1 MDLIWQALSLEGL
14 WLLTIA
20 VMLGGL
26 VRGFA
31 GFGTAMVFV
40 PLAATVVSPVWTIVI
55 MFMFDLFGPI
65 PLLPRAWR
73 DSEPRD
79 VGLLGI
85 GALIGLPF
93 GIYFLTRIDPIT
105 FRWLVSGLSITMLAL
120 LLSGWRYRNPLNEI
134 MTCCIGLVSGFMMGI
149 AALPGPAVILSYMTS
164 PRRPS
169 VIRGNTMIYLFLVDI
184 VAFLMFLTKGLLA
197 ALPLVIGLL
206 LVVPY
211 TIAGLVGTRIFDPE
225 KEYIYRRVAYALIAG
240 SAVLGMP
247 IWDLGVE

>member
-1 MDLIWQALSLEGL
+1 MDLIWQALSFDGL
-14 WLLTIA
+14 WLLMIA

-93 GIYFLTRIDPIT
+93 GIYFLTQIDPIS
-105 FRWLVSGLSITMLAL
+105 FRWMVSGLSLCMLVL
-120 LLSGWRYRNPLNEI
+120 LLSGWRYRNPLTDV
-134 MTCCIGLVSGFMMGI
+134 MTSAVGVLSGFMMGI
-149 AALPGPAVILSYMTS
+149 AALPGPAVILTYMTS
-164 PRRPS
+164 TRRAS
-169 VIRGNTMIYLFLVDI
+169 VIRGNTMIYLFMVDM

-206 LVVPY
+206 MVVPY
-211 TIAGLVGTRIFDPE
+211 TIAGLIGARIFNPE
-225 KEYIYRRVAYALIAG
+225 KEYIYRRVAYGLIAG
-240 SAVLGMP
+240 SAILGMP
-247 IWDLGVE
+247 IWDIKH

>member
-1 MDLIWQALSLEGL
+1 MELIWQALSLDGL
-14 WLLTIA
+14 PLLILA
-20 VMLGGL
+20 VMLAGL

-31 GFGTAMVFV
+31 GFGTALVFV

-55 MFMFDLFGPI
+55 MFVFDVFGPI

-79 VGLLGI
+79 IGLLGI

-93 GIYFLTRIDPIT
+93 GIYFLTRIDPIA
-105 FRWLVSGLSITMLAL
+105 FRWMVSGLSITMLAL
-120 LLSGWRYRNPLNEI
+120 LLSGWRYRNPLSDV
-134 MTCCIGLVSGFMMGI
+134 MTSVVGVISGFMMGI

-164 PRRPS
+164 MCPPA

-211 TIAGLVGTRIFDPE
+211 TIAGLVGTRIFNPE

-240 SAVLGMP
+240 SAILGMP
-247 IWDLGVE
+247 IWGLGH